1 MSNYKQILDFG
12 SNSEINNPLTYCMN
26 INMNHKFLHGS
37 SSNNYGQYSIHCQN
51 FLSDYCSEKWD
62 DFCQVASED
71 TKFVESCS
79 GLTAGE
85 TLIKDT
91 AEKKYIVDILGCKK
105 IQRPFDPN
113 VAASPLITYWVSKE
127 DESLL
132 YNENKNFGTPVYNID
147 INNIDNDIIISYLVE
162 KPYIA
167 PRVLIGLYKSIK
179 QKNELQKISQTHLGK
194 FYQQNSNIFNN
205 L

>member
-1 MSNYKQILDFG
+1 MSNNYKQILDFG

-37 SSNNYGQYSIHCQN
+37 SSNDYGQHSVHCQN

-62 DFCQVASED
+62 DFCQIASEE
-71 TKFVESCS
+71 TKLLDSN

-91 AEKKYIVDILGCKK
+91 AEKKYIVDVLGCKK

-132 YNENKNFGTPVYNID
+132 HSENNNIGTPVYDID
-147 INNIDNDIIISYLVE
+147 INNIDNDIVIKYLVE

-179 QKNELQKISQTHLGK
+179 KKNAISKISDTNLGN
-194 FYQQNSNIFNN
+194 FYVKNSNIFNK

>member
-37 SSNNYGQYSIHCQN
+37 SSNNYGQYSVHCQN

-71 TKFVESCS
+71 TNFIDSC

-85 TLIKDT
+85 TLIKET
-91 AEKKYIVDILGCKK
+91 AEKKYIVDVLGCKK
-105 IQRPFDPN
+105 IERPFDPN
-113 VAASPLITYWVSKE
+113 VAASPLISYWVSKE
-127 DESLL
+127 DESVIHTED
-132 YNENKNFGTPVYNID
+132 NNIGTSVYD
-147 INNIDNDIIISYLVE
+147 INTSSIDNDIIISYLVE

-167 PRVLIGLYKSIK
+167 PNVLIGLYKVIK
-179 QKNELQKISQTHLGK
+179 QKNELSKISETILGK
-194 FYQQNSNIFNN
+194 FYIKNSDVFNK